1 MSEYQVVCIR
11 KPDRM
16 SSHEHITDIG
26 VATTKGTQ
34 FLDRGRVIQMID
46 DKEARFYTV
55 DTGGKRVYVYVARVA
70 GRHPWL
76 QTYTDGQWS
85 DNLLALTECQ

>member
-1 MSEYQVVCIR
+1 LLAEKQSIEEESMNEYQVVCIR

-34 FLDRGRVIQMID
+34 VLDRNRVIQMID
-46 DKEARFYTV
+46 GKEARF
-55 DTGGKRVYVYVARVA
+55 AA
-70 GRHPWL
+70 
-76 QTYTDGQWS
+76 S
-85 DNLLALTECQ
+85 A